1 MSNLEGKVAPEAA
14 AYVVIIGRRQSAFD
28 KAKADIGEPVSAVLH
43 DVANPRRSRCAA
55 IRSFARTWATGLSL
69 G

>member
-28 KAKADIGEPVSAVLH
+28 KAEAEIGRSAN
-43 DVANPRRSRCAA
+43 ASPQC
-55 IRSFARTWATGLSL
+55 
-69 G
+69 